1 MHHEG
6 FVEAVTVQ
14 LPGLAVEYVDHRG
27 LAEGG
32 QQLVRGM
39 GGEYQRPLFTGI
51 HAVTAIVELV
61 KGRVGVPG
69 LVEMQ
74 HLDVVGQ
81 GALDQVGV
89 VAQAVVGG
97 IRDHRQLDLRRA
109 PARQRVGGDLR
120 LDRLAGELL
129 QRNGSDD
136 AQFVACGAHVQRN
149 STGHDDRVEDRLVTV
164 AIDQYQVATRHH
176 RMPDDLVCRRGAVDH
191 EEGMIRAEIARG
203 TGFRGG
209 HRPGVIKQ
217 RTELRHRYGEIRAQR
232 VFAEELMERLA
243 DRALAIGDPAVARR
257 VPGVVDSPVC
267 CTRARKNGGS
277 RSSR

>member
-1 MHHEG
+1 
-6 FVEAVTVQ
+6 
-14 LPGLAVEYVDHRG
+14 
-27 LAEGG
+27 
-32 QQLVRGM
+32 M

-97 IRDHRQLDLRRA
+97 IRDHRQLDLRLA
-109 PARQRVGGDLR
+109 SACQWAGIDLR
-120 LDRLAGELL
+120 LDRFTAEFA
-129 QRNGSDD
+129 QRNRPDD
-136 AQFVACGAHVQRN
+136 AQLVTLRAQVQRN
-149 STGHDDRVEDRLVTV
+149 RAGHDDRVEDRLVTV

-191 EEGMIRAEIARG
+191 EEGMVRAEIARG
-203 TGFRGG
+203 TGLRGG
-209 HRPGVIKQ
+209 QRPGVIKQ
-217 RTELRHRYGEIRAQR
+217 RTELRHRHGEIRAQR
-232 VFAEELMERLA
+232 VFSEELMERLA
-243 DRALAIGDPAVARR
+243 DRALAIGDPPAVARR
-257 VPGVVDSPVC
+257 VPGVIGLAGVLHQSSEERRQQVLEVV
-267 CTRARKNGGS
+267 ARRPSDLPGQKRHGVLVEVKQPA
-277 RSSR
+277 